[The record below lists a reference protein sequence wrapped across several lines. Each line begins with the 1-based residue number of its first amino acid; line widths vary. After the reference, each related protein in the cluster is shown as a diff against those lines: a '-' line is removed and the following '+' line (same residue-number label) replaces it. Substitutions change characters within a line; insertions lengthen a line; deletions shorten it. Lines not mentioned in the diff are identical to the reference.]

1 MAEWWPFDRSWAD
14 EWRRSVTGMLSV
26 SSAAAASLGLPQ
38 PGTLP
43 GDPFG
48 TLVDAARSALIGKK
62 RTFRFSGDDVTLV
75 LTDISVE
82 GSDLARLIG
91 QYGQLR
97 LLARDVEWA
106 GYQLER
112 MEVRARNVHMRP
124 GTRPVLVAAPLLCEG
139 FMSAAAASR
148 WLATVSPLLELDM
161 SDGVP
166 RVGVAGAPWV
176 RLEVEAAAGGRSVNI
191 HPRAL
196 HVGDWRL
203 PVPSPTFSVPV
214 PMLPGEIMLTSVEAA
229 PGGFVMR
236 GMLSEWQRSLSRDG
250 IEQLLAAMRAGKDR
264 LDI

>member
-1 MAEWWPFDRSWAD
+1 
-14 EWRRSVTGMLSV
+14 MLSV

-112 MEVRARNVHMRP
+112 MEVRARNVHLRP
-124 GTRPVLVAAPLLCEG
+124 GTRPPAP
-139 FMSAAAASR
+139 AASR